1 MKKFMMMVA
10 MAFATLT
17 ASAQAEAGTL
27 TLKPFVGMNLANVTK
42 LDGDMKV
49 GVVAGA
55 ELGYQAT
62 DAFAVTAGVAYSMQ
76 GSKAK
81 NNDVKLKMD
90 YLNIPILANYYVVK
104 GLAIKAGVQ
113 PGFLLS
119 SKLGDADIKD
129 GCKKFDLSIRMGLSY
144 EISDFVIDARYN
156 LGLTKSFKGDD
167 VEGTK
172 HSVIQITLGYKF
184 AL

>member
-17 ASAQAEAGTL
+17 ASAQAEVGTL
-27 TLKPFVGMNLANVTK
+27 TLKPLVGMNLAKITEGENK
-42 LDGDMKV
+42 MKV
-49 GVVAGA
+49 GVAAGA
-55 ELGYQAT
+55 ELGYQVS
-62 DAFAVTAGVAYSMQ
+62 DAFALTAGVGYSMQ
-76 GSKAK
+76 G
-81 NNDVKLKMD
+81 VKLDGGKIKMD
-90 YLNIPILANYYVVK
+90 YLNIPVLANYYVVK
-104 GLAIKAGVQ
+104 GLAIKAGIQ

-119 SKLGDADIKD
+119 AKAGDTDIKD
-129 GCKKFDLSIRMGLSY
+129 GCKKFDLSIPVGLSY

-172 HSVIQITLGYKF
+172 NSVIQITLGYKF

>member
-27 TLKPFVGMNLANVTK
+27 TLKPFVGMNLANMTK
-42 LDGDMKV
+42 LHGDMKI
-49 GVVAGA
+49 GVAAGA
-55 ELGYQAT
+55 ELGYQVS
-62 DAFAVTAGVAYSMQ
+62 DAFALTAGVAYSMQ
-76 GSKAK
+76 G
-81 NNDVKLKMD
+81 VKFDDGKVKMD
-90 YLNIPILANYYVVK
+90 YLNIPVLANYYVVK
-104 GLAIKAGVQ
+104 GLAIKAGIQ

-119 SKLGDADIKD
+119 AKAGDTDIKD
-129 GCKKFDLSIRMGLSY
+129 GCKKFDLSIHVGLSY

-167 VEGTK
+167 IDGSK